1 MKKLQFTS
9 SANKFVKEFTKMNI
23 LLTSLSRL
31 LEPQAKYKKK
41 KKTEVSMCSDS

>member
-9 SANKFVKEFTKMNI
+9 SANKFVKEFTRGNV
-23 LLTSLSRL
+23 LFRADF
-31 LEPQAKYKKK
+31 LEPQAKKK